1 MVKIWVKTSK
11 NFGITIFIIFSYIIN
26 CKTHLKSL
34 KKIKKGIFMAYEIIL
49 PSIPFIVGYLG
60 TYSLY
65 RRHFIKKS
73 IHVNLWNLII
83 GIAFLISAGGG
94 FLLLILMELGVTLPI
109 NFGLM
114 YSHVEL
120 GITLALVAVF
130 HHHVYLKGTKRMLF
144 GNRMR
149 VSS

>member
-1 MVKIWVKTSK
+1 MV
-11 NFGITIFIIFSYIIN
+11 
-26 CKTHLKSL
+26 
-34 KKIKKGIFMAYEIIL
+34 YEISL
-49 PSIPFIVGYLG
+49 SSIPFIIGYLC

-65 RRHFIKKS
+65 KRHFIKKS

-94 FLLLILMELGVTLPI
+94 FLLLILMELGITLPI

-114 YSHVEL
+114 YWHVEL
-120 GITLALVAVF
+120 GITLVIVAVF

-144 GNRMR
+144 GSKRR
-149 VSS
+149 RHS